1 MKKQKL
7 KSLVKTARKAERKKI
22 KSNIFLELKAVA
34 EKLVPTSKKI
44 EKVIK
49 KEAKE
54 LAKVISL
61 EIKID
66 KAALVVAHTQQ
77 KDTSA
82 DIHKEN
88 DQTAAPIAGEIITV
102 DKSVIKP
109 SGTKAPKKLV
119 KA

>member
-66 KAALVVAHTQQ
+66 EAALVVAHTQL

-82 DIHKEN
+82 N
-88 DQTAAPIAGEIITV
+88 TAAPIAAEIITV
-102 DKSVIKP
+102 DKSVLKP
-109 SGTKAPKKLV
+109 SGAKAPKKPV
-119 KA
+119 KV